1 MLKRFNLRLALHA
14 ARGEAFHEKVMIASA
29 EAGGRAHRARRDHA
43 DLFITFQPRRNL
55 HSDHRRSHRANLLAE
70 SSIAVHLSA
79 VLSRSLLFLLALVAA
94 CNSASLKDAPETS
107 DDTGAVAKTDSGK
120 KSSGRKSDG
129 GTVGVGPESLGLS
142 FTKDVKVYVQPGN
155 ANAVL
160 DSIKKA
166 TKSIHVT
173 MYLLTDNDIED
184 ALVEAS
190 KTKEVKVVLNGV
202 FPEGGNA
209 NTSAYNKL
217 KAAKVPVVWSSTTY
231 AYTHSKCVI
240 IDGSA
245 AWIMT
250 MNLTESSAAT
260 NREFLA
266 YDTDASDVA
275 IAEEVFQAD
284 FSGEGV
290 VVGGKLLVSPPTTS
304 ERDSR
309 TTLISFIQSAQS
321 TIDMEAETLSDDKI
335 VAELIAAHEAGVT
348 VRIVLD
354 SSSGPGSTA
363 QQKAVKL
370 IKDAGISI
378 KTLRNPD
385 VHAKAIVIDDTAMY
399 IGSMNFTYNSLVNN
413 REIGL
418 LSDTPSEVSLVA
430 GTIEKDFSTGKAY

>member
-1 MLKRFNLRLALHA
+1 ML
-14 ARGEAFHEKVMIASA
+14 
-29 EAGGRAHRARRDHA
+29 
-43 DLFITFQPRRNL
+43 
-55 HSDHRRSHRANLLAE
+55 
-70 SSIAVHLSA
+70 
-79 VLSRSLLFLLALVAA
+79 LLALLAG
-94 CNSASLKDAPETS
+94 CNTASLKDAPQTT
-107 DDTGAVAKTDSGK
+107 DDTGSSATADGGK
-120 KSSGRKSDG
+120 KSTKRTSDG

-155 ANAVL
+155 SNAVL

-166 TKSIHVT
+166 TKSIHMT

-184 ALVEAS
+184 ALIEAS
-190 KTKEVKVVLNGV
+190 KTKDVKVILNGV

-209 NTSAYNKL
+209 NTSAYNRL
-217 KAAKVPVVWSSTTY
+217 KAAKVPVVWSPTKY

-240 IDGSA
+240 VDGSA

-266 YDTDASDVA
+266 YDTDESDVA
-275 IAEEVFQAD
+275 IAEEIFQAD
-284 FSGEGV
+284 FTGGGV

-304 ERDSR
+304 ERDTR

-321 TIDMEAETLSDDKI
+321 AIDMEAETLSDDKI

-363 QQKAVKL
+363 QQKAVKA
-370 IKDAGISI
+370 IKAAGIQI

-385 VHAKAIVIDDTAMY
+385 VHAKAIVIDGTAMY

-413 REIGL
+413 REVGI

-430 GTIEKDFSTGKAY
+430 GTIEKDFSAGKAY